1 MVCEKTFKEFLQVCR
16 DERRPQKS
24 GHICLKCF
32 REKKIKRISSSPL
45 SENKLN
51 PLQPCF
57 FDKNKISLI
66 IFQEGHPGINP
77 NKCD

>member
-1 MVCEKTFKEFLQVCR
+1 MVCEKTFKEFLQ
-16 DERRPQKS
+16 RRKKS
-24 GHICLKCF
+24 PKNGHICLKCF
-32 REKKIKRISSSPL
+32 REKKIKRISSSPQ

-57 FDKNKISLI
+57 FYKNKISLI

>member
-16 DERRPQKS
+16 DERSPQKWPY
-24 GHICLKCF
+24 LPQMFQRK
-32 REKKIKRISSSPL
+32 KKIKRISSSPY

-57 FDKNKISLI
+57 FYKNKISLI

>member
-16 DERRPQKS
+16 DKRSPQKMAIFAS
-24 GHICLKCF
+24 NVS
-32 REKKIKRISSSPL
+32 EKKKLKESL
-45 SENKLN
+45 LVHENKLN

-57 FDKNKISLI
+57 FYKNKISLI

>member
-1 MVCEKTFKEFLQVCR
+1 MVCEKTFKEFLQVCI
-16 DERRPQKS
+16 DERSPQKMAIFAS
-24 GHICLKCF
+24 NVSEK
-32 REKKIKRISSSPL
+32 KKIKRISSSPQ

-57 FDKNKISLI
+57 FYKKKISLI
-66 IFQEGHPGINP
+66 IFQEGHQGINP